1 MKLNGLYL
9 LNSDWQL
16 DTKINV
22 HHGIECELLPMREAI
37 RLFGT
42 EKVLEFSQSEVWLY
56 ES

>member
-9 LNSDWQL
+9 LNIDWQL

-42 EKVLEFSQSEVWLY
+42 EKVFEFSQSEVWLY